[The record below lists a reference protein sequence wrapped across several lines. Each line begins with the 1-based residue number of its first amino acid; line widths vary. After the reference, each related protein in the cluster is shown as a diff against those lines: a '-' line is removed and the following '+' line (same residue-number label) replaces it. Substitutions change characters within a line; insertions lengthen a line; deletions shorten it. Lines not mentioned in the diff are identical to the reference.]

1 MVHKGIRVCGPGT
14 GHHKG
19 STIAA
24 IPYTLQEVN
33 SVTNLQ
39 TVVEENTSHLQLIED
54 ISNIHDYPNTTE
66 N

>member
-39 TVVEENTSHLQLIED
+39 TVVEEKHFPPPAYRGHFKHT
-54 ISNIHDYPNTTE
+54 
-66 N
+66 